1 MKPILFFLLLILPV
15 FWGCHKNDNETHDY
29 IYINSGIKSQE
40 FKPGSYWIYQNDS
53 TQKTDSTY
61 VYYTNQGIDVEYH
74 GLGYFTSTEYYE
86 MWYYNNNI
94 TSGNP
99 SFKERIESDFELRI
113 INNNIYE
120 PVWQL
125 IYTTDTLYPYNRIIP
140 FFDSLKIGNHM
151 FYKVE
156 KSTTQDSTDYYTAK
170 SIGVV
175 KKVLRNPNDQ
185 ESWSLL
191 RWKIIN

>member
-61 VYYTNQGIDVEYH
+61 IYYVRQDFEDKYH
-74 GLGYFTSTEYYE
+74 GLGYSTSTEYYE
-86 MWYYNNNI
+86 IWYYNNI

-99 SFKERIESDFELRI
+99 SFKERIESVFVWRT
-113 INNNIYE
+113 INSNVYGPIWE
-120 PVWQL
+120 E
-125 IYTTDTLYPYNRIIP
+125 IYTLNPSYPLSRVL
-140 FFDSLKIGNHM
+140 FFDSLQLGNHM
-151 FYKVE
+151 FYNVDKV
-156 KSTTQDSTDYYTAK
+156 TDPDSNDYYTAK

-175 KKVLRNPNDQ
+175 KKVIRDTTDRGTWN
-185 ESWSLL
+185 LL